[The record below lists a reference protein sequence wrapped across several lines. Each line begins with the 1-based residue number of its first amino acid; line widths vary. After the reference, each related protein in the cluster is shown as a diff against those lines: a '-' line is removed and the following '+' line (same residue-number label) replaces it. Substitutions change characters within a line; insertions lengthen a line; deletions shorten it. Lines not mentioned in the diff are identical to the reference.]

1 MLVVQL
7 VRKFNLFWSRDKQQ
21 RTALTGFLAVRWSP
35 ENFLKKAVLVG
46 HPFKEFSG
54 LLPEV
59 KLACEKLASWSYE
72 DLVNWRRKKLGEWLR
87 LAKSLQAE
95 EAEIKK

>member
-1 MLVVQL
+1 
-7 VRKFNLFWSRDKQQ
+7 
-21 RTALTGFLAVRWSP
+21 
-35 ENFLKKAVLVG
+35 LKKAVLVG